1 MNDTLLRLTLVLA
14 YGPFFVMLGIFIFA
28 FLLKLT
34 GKPDL
39 LNWLTRKTEA
49 QQPLAKAKSPAKRD
63 SPQQEH

>member
-14 YGPFFVMLGIFIFA
+14 YGPFFVMLGMFIA
-28 FLLKLT
+28 ALLLKLT

-49 QQPLAKAKSPAKRD
+49 QQPLTRAKFPAGTESPRK
-63 SPQQEH
+63 EH